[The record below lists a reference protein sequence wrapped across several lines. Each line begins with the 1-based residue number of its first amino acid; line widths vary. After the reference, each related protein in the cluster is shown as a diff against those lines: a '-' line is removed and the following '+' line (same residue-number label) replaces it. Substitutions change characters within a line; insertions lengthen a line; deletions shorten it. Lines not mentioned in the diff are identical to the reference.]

1 MDNKQKNIQFLN
13 EITNEAIKNNQP
25 IQIHVYGDGPDKH
38 LIENNPNII
47 LHGAFNQK
55 NIVNILSKIKVLLLP
70 SKFEGFGLV
79 IAEAL
84 ANGIP
89 CIIANT
95 YLNASFLIDDTRGKL
110 IDSFDSKLWLE
121 AINKIMNLSNN
132 EYNQL
137 VQNCIEFAKNNLS
150 LEQFESKWL
159 NLINEK

>member
-13 EITNEAIKNNQP
+13 KITNEANKNNQP

-38 LIENNPNII
+38 LIENNPDII
-47 LHGAFNQK
+47 LHGPFK
-55 NIVNILSKIKVLLLP
+55 NENINLILNKVKLLLLP
-70 SKFEGFGLV
+70 SKYEGFPLIV
-79 IAEAL
+79 VEAL
-84 ANGIP
+84 SHGIP

-150 LEQFESKWL
+150 LEQFENRWL
-159 NLINEK
+159 QIVKN